1 MVNRTVNHLILSCST
16 LQDATGTARQPHAV
30 LGEAAFSGCARAVAP
45 DFDLG
50 ADVFK
55 VQTGLVKALSDRTN
69 PTRRSYETPPEL
81 VCSKKGL
88 KTGEVNFQNGLKHPG
103 RKSCFYFLG
112 GDEDQVKTSHTLQSD
127 RISLTSSEAIDMRR
141 PLRWKLVLAQAPP
154 QQSLGLQPGDARGT

>member
-1 MVNRTVNHLILSCST
+1 M
-16 LQDATGTARQPHAV
+16 LQLGQQTTRQPHAV

-69 PTRRSYETPPEL
+69 PVRRSYETPPEL

-88 KTGEVNFQNGLKHPG
+88 KTGEVNFQNGLKHPESRVSIFWG
-103 RKSCFYFLG
+103 
-112 GDEDQVKTSHTLQSD
+112 EMKTRLKPATPCKATGYH
-127 RISLTSSEAIDMRR
+127 
-141 PLRWKLVLAQAPP
+141 
-154 QQSLGLQPGDARGT
+154 

>member
-16 LQDATGTARQPHAV
+16 LHVATGAARQPHAV

-55 VQTGLVKALSDRTN
+55 VQTGLVKALSDDHMKH
-69 PTRRSYETPPEL
+69 PPEL

-103 RKSCFYFLG
+103 RKSCFYFWG
-112 GDEDQVKTSHTLQSD
+112 EMKTRLKPATPCKATGYH
-127 RISLTSSEAIDMRR
+127 
-141 PLRWKLVLAQAPP
+141 
-154 QQSLGLQPGDARGT
+154 